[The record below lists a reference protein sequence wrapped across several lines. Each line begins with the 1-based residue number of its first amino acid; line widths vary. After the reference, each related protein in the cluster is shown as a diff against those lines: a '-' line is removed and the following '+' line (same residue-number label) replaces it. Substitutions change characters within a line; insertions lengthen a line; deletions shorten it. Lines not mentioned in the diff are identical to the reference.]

1 VGDSENEMPST
12 ETERA
17 QALEQLNAEVRSC
30 PKCPLSQTR
39 RHAVPGEGPLDA
51 EVMFIGE
58 GPGYHEDAQ
67 GRPFV
72 GPAGR
77 FLDELLQTIGLQRD
91 QVYITSVVKCRPP
104 GNRDPAPNEIAA
116 CAPYLDRQL
125 EIVNPK
131 VIVTLGRYSMARFFP
146 GQSIS
151 RIHGQ
156 AKREGNRAIF
166 AMYHPAAALHRQ
178 DLQPVLRQDMLKIPA
193 LLKELR
199 RQGPV
204 QSSQPGQEDDDEP
217 QQLSLF

>member
-1 VGDSENEMPST
+1 
-12 ETERA
+12 
-17 QALEQLNAEVRSC
+17 
-30 PKCPLSQTR
+30 
-39 RHAVPGEGPLDA
+39 
-51 EVMFIGE
+51 MFIGE
-58 GPGYHEDAQ
+58 GPGYHEDMQ

-77 FLDELLQTIGLQRD
+77 FLEELLQSIGLRRD
-91 QVYITSVVKCRPP
+91 QVYITNVVKCRPP

-125 EIVNPK
+125 AILNPK

-156 AKREGNRAIF
+156 AKREGNRAIL

-178 DLQPVLRQDMLKIPA
+178 ELQPVLRQDMLKVPA
-193 LLKELR
+193 LLEELQH
-199 RQGPV
+199 QGPD
-204 QSSQPGQEDDDEP
+204 QPAEPGQEDEDEP